1 MFVELTN
8 TRLGY
13 LFLQT
18 CLEFAGESVCDYIRM
33 IPVGFQ
39 ISGTSLRAIISDI
52 PHALYTRATKKT
64 RIKGTFCR
72 YLLARVTRVTRLGVC
87 FRGYTCLGGKIF
99 QKAREN
105 T

>member
-18 CLEFAGESVCDYIRM
+18 CFPRTCLEFAGEFVRLRM

-39 ISGTSLRAIISDI
+39 ISGTSLRAIISPI
-52 PHALYTRATKKT
+52 IINYIALYTRATKKT

-72 YLLARVTRVTRLGVC
+72 YFWCASRV
-87 FRGYTCLGGKIF
+87 
-99 QKAREN
+99 
-105 T
+105 